1 MSKNLSIKWLLAT
14 VVLFVSLENSTAQ
27 QFQPAASVNAPS
39 APAVE
44 RMTLSSK
51 EEKASSAMSKA
62 LSEAEKSKRDRGAN
76 DEAYSLGIF
85 VVKIPDTE
93 KIAESRDAYA
103 QTAWLNGVSS
113 MITKMY
119 SSVEAKVLF
128 GVEGSSLADKF
139 KSKKEALEKQI
150 FAIQEK
156 LKLAAF
162 EVDQTVGLQVENQ
175 MKDTNNVD
183 FMDRVNS
190 MMDGVIKNIDK
201 SYSVERIVQGKA
213 EGKLQQAENLA
224 NVTAEAKKNLAA
236 LQGSL
241 DALNSELKE
250 EQRKTSATLT
260 SDIERNASMPLFGV
274 VPIKMAES
282 YIGGVYEIAF
292 VMKWSRSSERVARAV
307 LLGQSI
313 KDAPVPGRNVDAWL
327 KSITPGTLTG
337 SQAFTDENGDRWY
350 VGVGA
355 YPTMGGGMNTT
366 LARENSSLNAD
377 RSLIFSLVANATS
390 HQKAKDTLKINT
402 NSKGI
407 SDQEYGRQFRK
418 NNDRQ

>member
-156 LKLAAF
+156 
-162 EVDQTVGLQVENQ
+162 
-175 MKDTNNVD
+175 
-183 FMDRVNS
+183 
-190 MMDGVIKNIDK
+190 
-201 SYSVERIVQGKA
+201 
-213 EGKLQQAENLA
+213 
-224 NVTAEAKKNLAA
+224 
-236 LQGSL
+236 
-241 DALNSELKE
+241 
-250 EQRKTSATLT
+250 
-260 SDIERNASMPLFGV
+260 
-274 VPIKMAES
+274 
-282 YIGGVYEIAF
+282 
-292 VMKWSRSSERVARAV
+292 
-307 LLGQSI
+307 
-313 KDAPVPGRNVDAWL
+313 
-327 KSITPGTLTG
+327 
-337 SQAFTDENGDRWY
+337 
-350 VGVGA
+350 
-355 YPTMGGGMNTT
+355 
-366 LARENSSLNAD
+366 
-377 RSLIFSLVANATS
+377 
-390 HQKAKDTLKINT
+390 
-402 NSKGI
+402 
-407 SDQEYGRQFRK
+407 
-418 NNDRQ
+418 